1 MAGRKSKEQI
11 AAEKAAEDARI
22 NAMVEERFKLFAD
35 QLQARLQGGDAA
47 PLPSGEAGLSKVLS
61 DLVAN
66 MERMMR
72 PADAK
77 RVFSPEELR
86 AMDAGR
92 EEMARA
98 IIEADSRRRE
108 ALARD
113 QKAEAE
119 VWMPHY
125 YLTRKVYIGEQKIE
139 PQYRDPVTKEMKDR
153 HINWPGVP
161 NEAMVPVNEVA
172 KKIHAAF
179 LKSIAGKTP
188 LRNTLSQFVLHGK
201 EVFKGHD
208 RHMEVPVAMPRDSL
222 ASVLAPN
229 TAGFSDP
236 QKVKETLRVLG
247 TVAQPVE
254 VR

>member
-86 AMDAGR
+86 SMDAGR
-92 EEMARA
+92 DEMARL
-98 IIEADSRRRE
+98 IIEAH
-108 ALARD
+108 ARGD
-113 QKAEAE
+113 
-119 VWMPHY
+119 MPHY

-179 LKSIAGKTP
+179 IKSIAGKTP

-208 RHMEVPVAMPRDSL
+208 RHMEVPVA
-222 ASVLAPN
+222 APQNTLLSNLVPTN
-229 TAGFSDP
+229 TAGFTDP

>member
-22 NAMVEERFKLFAD
+22 NTMVEERFKLFAD
-35 QLQARLQGGDAA
+35 QLQARLQGNEAA

-86 AMDAGR
+86 SMDAGR
-92 EEMARA
+92 EEMARL
-98 IIEADSRRRE
+98 IIEAN
-108 ALARD
+108 AR
-113 QKAEAE
+113 QE
-119 VWMPHY
+119 MPHY
-125 YLTRKVYIGEQKIE
+125 YLTRKVYIGEMKIE
-139 PQYRDPVTKEMKDR
+139 PQFRDPVTKEMKDR

-179 LKSIAGKTP
+179 VKSIAGKTP

-208 RHMEVPVAMPRDSL
+208 RHMEVPVSAPKDSL
-222 ASVLAPN
+222 AAVLAPN
-229 TAGFSDP
+229 AAGFANADT
-236 QKVKETLRVLG
+236 VKQTLRVLG
-247 TVAQPVE
+247 TVAQPVTIS
-254 VR
+254 